1 MFFTSF
7 FVCIY
12 WTDVIGAAQVIHKPV
27 QTVTVGT
34 NVTLGCQLAGKHDIV
49 QVTWQKEHEKT
60 KTNIATYSESHG
72 SRVLGKYQSNVQ
84 LFQRGMTISA
94 ITFYTA
100 ALTDEGCY
108 DCIFNTFPLGAI
120 SAKTCLRVYALTEP
134 RVSVKHVIDPD
145 NAGERVL
152 EISCS
157 ATGKPEPVITWKANK
172 HLRIKPKQY
181 VTQHFNKTVTVVS
194 NFTHLSSQVFRDNPI
209 ICVIHHPSLN
219 TTEEL
224 AVPVTVMEEI
234 PTNNPGTDI
243 TLTICIL
250 VSLVLLFFVFCCCCW
265 KLLRTE
271 KTQRWAFPACPGTV
285 LNGKYIYTL
294 QEVPVKSHP
303 EGKHP
308 DR

>member
-1 MFFTSF
+1 MIFTSF
-7 FVCIY
+7 FVCIF
-12 WTDVIGAAQVIHKPV
+12 WTDVIGAEQVIHKSV

-34 NVTLGCQLAGKHDIV
+34 NVTLRCQLAGKHDIV

-84 LFQRGMTISA
+84 LFQSGMTISA
-94 ITFYTA
+94 ITFHMAT
-100 ALTDEGCY
+100 LTDEGCY

-134 RVSVKHVIDPD
+134 RVTVKHVIDPD
-145 NAGERVL
+145 SAGEGVL

-172 HLRIKPKQY
+172 HLLIKPKEY
-181 VTQHFNKTVTVVS
+181 VIQHSNKTMTVVS
-194 NFTHLSSQVFRDNPI
+194 NFTHISSQVFHENPI
-209 ICVIHHPSLN
+209 TCVIHHPSLN
-219 TTEEL
+219 TTQEL
-224 AVPVTVMEEI
+224 TVPVTVMEET
-234 PTNNPGTDI
+234 PNKNPGTDI
-243 TLTICIL
+243 TLTISIL
-250 VSLVLLFFVFCCCCW
+250 VALILLFFLFCCCW
-265 KLLRTE
+265 KVLRAE
-271 KTQRWAFPACPGTV
+271 KRQCWVFPAYPGTV
-285 LNGKYIYTL
+285 VDRKYIYTL

-303 EGKHP
+303 EGKLP